1 MYLIG
6 SLLPKSVVR
15 TLATSALHD
24 ILASSETS
32 EDSLALLVALVRW
45 EQAEPVV
52 ELVRRGLE
60 TGLCKDGGKENVL
73 DGGGGKERRRGR
85 RRRKGKDVLND
96 CDGVVPSHTLAI
108 KILNNLMVNN

>member
-24 ILASSETS
+24 VLASSETS
-32 EDSLALLVALVRW
+32 EDSVALLVALVRW

-73 DGGGGKERRRGR
+73 DRGGGKERRRGR